1 MITGLRPKECIQKE
15 GAGMETE
22 NIERTASNS
31 ELIRRCTAEEWHEAY
46 KARLIERGIDV
57 EFAQSTL
64 EAGMDDFDYDD
75 SPADAADMELSCW
88 IDL

>member
-1 MITGLRPKECIQKE
+1 MIDGNL
-15 GAGMETE
+15 AMAS
-22 NIERTASNS
+22 ERVYQGPHDHEPASQS

-46 KARLIERGIDV
+46 KARLIERGIDLD
-57 EFAQSTL
+57 FAQSTL

-88 IDL
+88 VDL